1 MPVDRQASS
10 ALSASAVAL
19 LLCGAGVMMFL
30 PPLVDET
37 VASLPRTALF
47 GLVIAASLVLHFVFL
62 AIAAQ
67 REGRSPVRWVT
78 PALLVPVIGSIVAL
92 VLLAWFENEARAAAA
107 AMLQG

>member
-1 MPVDRQASS
+1 MPIDRQASS

-19 LLCGAGVMMFL
+19 LLCAAGVVMFL

-47 GLVIAASLVLHFVFL
+47 GLVIAASLILHFVFL

-67 REGRSPVRWVT
+67 REGRSSFRWL
-78 PALLVPVIGSIVAL
+78 ALGLLLPVIGSIVAL

-107 AMLQG
+107 MLH

>member
-19 LLCGAGVMMFL
+19 LLCGVGVMMFL

-37 VASLPRTALF
+37 VASLPRTVLF
-47 GLVIAASLVLHFVFL
+47 GLVIAASLLLHGVFL

-67 REGRSPVRWVT
+67 RQGRRAGRWLVV
-78 PALLVPVIGSIVAL
+78 ALLLPVLGSVLAL
-92 VLLAWFENEARAAAA
+92 VVLAWFENEAKAAAE

>member
-19 LLCGAGVMMFL
+19 LLCAAGVMMFL

-37 VASLPRTALF
+37 VASLPRTVLF
-47 GLVIAASLVLHFVFL
+47 GLVIAASLVLHGVFL

-67 REGRSPVRWVT
+67 RQGRSPVRWVML
-78 PALLVPVIGSIVAL
+78 AVLMPVVGSIVA
-92 VLLAWFENEARAAAA
+92 VVMLAWFENEAKAAAA

>member
-19 LLCGAGVMMFL
+19 LLCAAGVMMFL

-37 VASLPRTALF
+37 VTSLHRTGLF

-62 AIAAQ
+62 AFAGQ
-67 REGRSPVRWVT
+67 RDGRVAVRWI
-78 PALLVPVIGSIVAL
+78 ALGLLLPVIGSIVAL
-92 VLLAWFENEARAAAA
+92 VLLAWFE
-107 AMLQG
+107 G